1 MFEHNIDNLKGQR
14 TLRAVGGQRGFTL
27 VEIIIV
33 IVVLGIISGVTFQI
47 VASGVE
53 AFKKSSARKELY
65 DQGRLAL
72 ERMVRELRDA
82 KEITATS
89 GDSIT
94 FKKAHPSALDSAEE
108 IKFQKDGANLER
120 IADPSGSAIQAVLA
134 ANIDT
139 FQVTFGGAGEE
150 ENWGRDQQNS
160 SSTTSVF
167 VRCMGGTSPDK
178 DDMKIKSISTFLGTT
193 AGEVRLGVYTG
204 GSLAAGPAGASVI
217 WDAGKVSGSGL
228 QTIQASG
235 DGIDWPKNT
244 VTWLCFNKSSR
255 EIYMES
261 NSGGAGDFQTARGRF
276 DSTAITENP
285 NTAWPATFPSGGSFS
300 NYWYSIYV
308 TSGVSG
314 TTVVTLELTLSSPEG
329 GSVSMRTKVYMR
341 NVS

>member
-1 MFEHNIDNLKGQR
+1 MRFRALSENGY
-14 TLRAVGGQRGFTL
+14 TLIELVMVIVILGVIGGFTFQ
-27 VEIIIV
+27 
-33 IVVLGIISGVTFQI
+33 VVAAGVQ
-47 VASGVE
+47 
-53 AFKKSSARKELY
+53 AFKKSSARKDLS

-89 GDSIT
+89 SDSIT
-94 FKKAHPSALDSAEE
+94 FNKVHKSAQDSAEE
-108 IKFQKDGANLER
+108 IKFQKNGANLER
-120 IADPSGSAIQAVLA
+120 IADPSDSALQAVLA
-134 ANIDT
+134 ANVDT

-178 DDMKIKSISTFLGTT
+178 DNMKIKSISTFLGTNT
-193 AGEVRLGVYTG
+193 GEVRLGVYTG
-204 GSLAAGPAGASVI
+204 GSLSAGPEGASVI

-261 NSGGAGDFQTARGRF
+261 DSGGAGDFQTARGRF
-276 DSTAITENP
+276 DSTAITEDP
-285 NTAWPATFPSGGSFS
+285 DTAWPATFPSGGSFS

-308 TSGVSG
+308 TSAVSG

-329 GSVSMRTKVYMR
+329 GSVSMRTKVHMR

>member
-1 MFEHNIDNLKGQR
+1 MNRRLKYMNEK
-14 TLRAVGGQRGFTL
+14 GFTL
-27 VEIIIV
+27 IEIIIV
-33 IVVLGIISGVTFQI
+33 IVVLGIVSGVTFQI
-47 VASGVE
+47 VASGVQ

-89 GDSIT
+89 SDSIT
-94 FKKAHPSALDSAEE
+94 FNKVHKSAQDSAEE
-108 IKFQKDGANLER
+108 IKFQRNGANLER
-120 IADPSGSAIQAVLA
+120 IADPSGSALQAVLA
-134 ANIDT
+134 ANVDT
-139 FQVTFGGAGEE
+139 FQVTIGGTGAGGG

-193 AGEVRLGVYTG
+193 TGEVRLGVYTG
-204 GSLAAGPAGASVI
+204 GSLYAGPEGASVI

-276 DSTAITENP
+276 DSTAITEDP
-285 NTAWPATFPSGGSFS
+285 NTAWPATFPSGGSFN

-314 TTVVTLELTLSSPEG
+314 TAVVTLELTLSSPEG